1 MLENRGRNSQDRPP
15 SDVNHARNSVL
26 ASAFKDGAITT
37 SGKDAIQTPPPLLK
51 LRSDRSVLAKA
62 GAKGANTKKRGG
74 QSSVQLTTFAI
85 LSHSPIGPDGTEIML
100 TVVATML
107 PGVTR
112 RGRNVPICQRR
123 NGQPTES

>member
-15 SDVNHARNSVL
+15 SDVNHAKNSVL

-51 LRSDRSVLAKA
+51 LRSDRSLQAKT
-62 GAKGANTKKRGG
+62 GAKEG
-74 QSSVQLTTFAI
+74 QSSVQLTKFAI
-85 LSHSPIGPDGTEIML
+85 LSHSPTGPDGTEIML

>member
-1 MLENRGRNSQDRPP
+1 MALGGMPANRGLNSQDRPP

-26 ASAFKDGAITT
+26 ASAFKDGAIIT
-37 SGKDAIQTPPPLLK
+37 SGDDAIQLPPPLLK
-51 LRSDRSVLAKA
+51 LRSDRSLLAKT
-62 GAKGANTKKRGG
+62 GAKEG

-85 LSHSPIGPDGTEIML
+85 LSYSPTGPDGTEIML

-112 RGRNVPICQRR
+112 RGRNVPIGQIRT
-123 NGQPTES
+123 GQPTES